1 MHRRSFLTGSLTTVL
16 LAGSR
21 IAHAQ
26 PSAGLVLSGGTVIT
40 MDPVLGDLPRGDVH
54 VRDGAVVA
62 VAPAIEVPGAERID
76 ATGTIVMP
84 GFVDTHWHMWNT
96 LARGLPQSRLG
107 PFAKT
112 MGALAAVWTPQAS
125 ALGVRLALAEAVN
138 SGITTANNWA
148 HNIKSPRICRGGTHG
163 AASSRRARSLLLWVS
178 AGAQA
183 RPAHGRCRSRDPQTR
198 YFSGGDHGLIHLGV
212 SVRGPDRSLDKVWRD
227 GRLTRINLPELLH
240 ESHDVILAL
249 RERARL

>member
-148 HNIKSPRICRGGTHG
+148 HNIKSLEFAEAELTAQQ
-163 AASSRRARSLLLWVS
+163 AA
-178 AGAQA
+178 G
-183 RPAHGRCRSRDPQTR
+183 
-198 YFSGGDHGLIHLGV
+198 
-212 SVRGPDRSLDKVWRD
+212 VRGRFSYGYPQVLKPDQLM
-227 GRLTRINLPELLH
+227 
-240 ESHDVILAL
+240 DVAGLETLKRVISPA
-249 RERARL
+249 AIPA